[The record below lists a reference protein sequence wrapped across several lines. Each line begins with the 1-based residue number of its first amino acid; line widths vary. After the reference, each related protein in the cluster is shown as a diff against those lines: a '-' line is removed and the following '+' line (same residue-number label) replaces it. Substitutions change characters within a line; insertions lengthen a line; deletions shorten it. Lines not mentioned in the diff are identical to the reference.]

1 MSSWRPVLAFGARE
15 MRLLVTDASG
25 SDLVKASLPLP
36 AHHPR
41 AMLTLVE
48 SLALWSGA
56 RLGAVI
62 SVGETS
68 TPSAMWHDETWPPE
82 ESALVR
88 FEYAPVRERRRRRLE
103 GVGDFRDLRR
113 LQLSLPWSR

>member
-1 MSSWRPVLAFGARE
+1 MSPWRPVLAFGARE
-15 MRLLVTDASG
+15 MRLLLTDHQG
-25 SDLVKASLPLP
+25 SDLLKASLPLP

-48 SLALWSGA
+48 GLALWSGD

-62 SVGETS
+62 SAASPS
-68 TPSAMWHDETWPPE
+68 TPSAMWHDEAWPPE

-88 FEYAPVRERRRRRLE
+88 FELAPVRERRRRRLD
-103 GVGDFRDLRR
+103 GVADFRDLRR
-113 LQLSLPWSR
+113 LQLALPWPR